1 MLQVTDVS
9 LRFGDR
15 KLFEDVNIKFTEGNC
30 YGLIGANGAGKST
43 FLKILSGE
51 IDSQT
56 GHVSLGKDERL
67 AVLKQDHFA
76 YEDERV
82 LDVVIKGHE
91 RLFEV
96 MKEKDEIY
104 MKPDFSDEDGIR
116 AAELEGE
123 FAEMNGWNAEA
134 DAASLL
140 SGLGITPDLHDK
152 QMSEL
157 ENNQKVKV
165 LLAQSLFGD
174 PDVLLLDEP
183 TNGLDIPA
191 ISWLE
196 DFLINF
202 ENTVIVVSHDRHFL
216 NNVCTHIADLDFGKI
231 KVYVGNYDF
240 WYQSSQLAQK
250 MAQEQNKK
258 KEEKIKQLEKIE
270 LDDIQPSSRRY
281 PYVKFT
287 PEREIGND
295 LLVVDGIS
303 KTIEG
308 EKVLDNIS
316 FTMNPNDKAILI
328 GDSEIAKTTLL
339 KILAGEM
346 EPDEG
351 SFKWGVTTSL
361 SYFPKDNSDFFEG
374 VDMNLVEWLRQY
386 APEDEQTETFLR
398 GFLGRMLFS
407 GEEVKKKASVL
418 SGGEKV
424 RCMLSKMMLSSANVL
439 LLDEPTNHLDLES
452 ITAVNDGLASFKGSI
467 IFTSY
472 DFEFINTIANR
483 VIDLNQPGS
492 LSKELPYEE
501 YLKEIGVLQN

>member
-91 RLFEV
+91 RLYQV

-104 MKPDFSDEDGIR
+104 MKPDFNDEDGIR

-134 DAASLL
+134 DAANLL
-140 SGLGITPDLHDK
+140 SGLGIEPDLHDK
-152 QMSEL
+152 NMSEL

-231 KVYVGNYDF
+231 KLYVGNYDF

-258 KEEKIKQLEKIE
+258 KEEKIE

-295 LLVVDGIS
+295 LLTVENLS
-303 KTIEG
+303 KTIDG
-308 EKVLDNIS
+308 EKVLDNVS
-316 FTMNPNDKAILI
+316 FTMNPNDKAILV

-351 SFKWGVTTSL
+351 TFKWGVTTSL
-361 SYFPKDNSDFFEG
+361 SYFPKDNSEFFDD

-452 ITAVNDGLASFKGSI
+452 ITAVNDGLKSFKGSI

-483 VIDLNQPGS
+483 VIDLNQAGA
-492 LSKELPYEE
+492 LSKEVPYEE
-501 YLKEIGVLQN
+501 YLQEIGVLQNN